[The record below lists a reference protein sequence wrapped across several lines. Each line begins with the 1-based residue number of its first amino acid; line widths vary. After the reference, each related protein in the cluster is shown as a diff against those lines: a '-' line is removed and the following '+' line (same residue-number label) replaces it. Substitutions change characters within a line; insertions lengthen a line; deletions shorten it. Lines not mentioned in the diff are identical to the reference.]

1 MAEHREP
8 NYVIVLVWLAV
19 LTVAEI
25 TVVLMDPPTVT
36 KGVLLIGMALSKA
49 SLVAL
54 YFMHL
59 KFEPSTLMVIAATPL
74 IICTFLLFMMT
85 PDLTASN
92 YVHKGRSSEI
102 RSEMPH
108 QSGH

>member
-25 TVVLMDPPTVT
+25 TVVLVNPPTLT
-36 KGVLLIGMALSKA
+36 KALLLVGMALTKA

-74 IICTFLLFMMT
+74 IICTFLVLMMT
-85 PDLTASN
+85 PDLTTSN
-92 YVHKGRSSEI
+92 YVHKGRTSEI
-102 RSEMPH
+102 RSEMAHP
-108 QSGH
+108 SGH